1 MVSNNFLLSP
11 PIINFLITSHKIGFA
26 EPTDGRPGK
35 LPGRQD
41 WHFSGSTTTFLSTLA
56 THQLRHPCP
65 SLRELTITCQA
76 LVKKL
81 GQVPAEQGSLSEPTT
96 AAYVFNG
103 AYIPL
108 ACRLTQ
114 EVQILCSTGE
124 THLVPQVLRAGPNI
138 APTSNLGEALRLLPG
153 ETVHTQANTGADV
166 PKVTS

>member
-1 MVSNNFLLSP
+1 M
-11 PIINFLITSHKIGFA
+11 
-26 EPTDGRPGK
+26 
-35 LPGRQD
+35 
-41 WHFSGSTTTFLSTLA
+41 
-56 THQLRHPCP
+56 
-65 SLRELTITCQA
+65 
-76 LVKKL
+76 KKL

-114 EVQILCSTGE
+114 EVQILCTQSRG
-124 THLVPQVLRAGPNI
+124 THLAPQVLRAGPNI

>member
-1 MVSNNFLLSP
+1 M
-11 PIINFLITSHKIGFA
+11 
-26 EPTDGRPGK
+26 
-35 LPGRQD
+35 
-41 WHFSGSTTTFLSTLA
+41 
-56 THQLRHPCP
+56 
-65 SLRELTITCQA
+65 
-76 LVKKL
+76 KKL

-114 EVQILCSTGE
+114 EVQIVQQRGA
-124 THLVPQVLRAGPNI
+124 HLVPQVLRAGPNI

-166 PKVTS
+166 PKVTSSIQLLMTAVTYWKNETHFFRWPLFCSLAAIPLLRWQLSGKTTTTHGILMPSTLLLPEV

>member
-1 MVSNNFLLSP
+1 MAGLASSL
-11 PIINFLITSHKIGFA
+11 A
-26 EPTDGRPGK
+26 GK
-35 LPGRQD
+35 TGTFQVPRQL
-41 WHFSGSTTTFLSTLA
+41 FLSTLSIQ
-56 THQLRHPCP
+56 HLRHPCP
-65 SLRELTITCQA
+65 SLPELTITCQA

-81 GQVPAEQGSLSEPTT
+81 GQVPAEQGSLSDPTT

-166 PKVTS
+166 PKVTSSIQLLMTAVTY

>member
-1 MVSNNFLLSP
+1 MSS

-35 LPGRQD
+35 FLGRQD
-41 WHFSGSTTTFLSTLA
+41 WHFSGSTATVLSTLV

-114 EVQILCSTGE
+114 EVQILCST
-124 THLVPQVLRAGPNI
+124 
-138 APTSNLGEALRLLPG
+138 
-153 ETVHTQANTGADV
+153 
-166 PKVTS
+166 